1 MNEENNAKQLAA
13 LVAAIAKAMGA
24 TVTRA
29 PDAERYWSAKVRTAD
44 GVDLWLSRNME
55 GRLRAA
61 VDLPAIKGTDGMDR
75 QQSVR
80 DVLSYTDLK
89 AADCPVTDI
98 TVSMERAPEVIAKD
112 ITRRLVPGASLVY
125 AKALE
130 RKRTSEEYAR
140 GINDTLARLGKAW
153 KCEARHGTN
162 LYPGSVTVNV
172 TGPDRVSIERVYC
185 TAETALA
192 IVKLLHADKEA
203 A

>member
-1 MNEENNAKQLAA
+1 MNEETKKLAG

-44 GVDLWLSRNME
+44 GVDLWLSKSQDN
-55 GRLRAA
+55 RLRAA
-61 VDLPAIKGTDGMDR
+61 VDLPAIKDRDGNDR

-80 DVLSYTDLK
+80 DVLSYAEQK
-89 AADCPVTDI
+89 AAECPVTDI
-98 TVSMERAPEVIAKD
+98 TVSMDRAPEAIARD

-140 GINDTLARLGKAW
+140 GTNATLAKLAKAF
-153 KCEARHGTN
+153 KTEPRHGTN

-172 TGPDRVSIERVYC
+172 TGPESVSIERVYC
-185 TAETALA
+185 SPDTAIA
-192 IVKLLHADKEA
+192 IVRLLQADKSE
-203 A
+203 

>member
-1 MNEENNAKQLAA
+1 MNEETKKLAG

-24 TVTRA
+24 TVTRP

-44 GVDLWLSRNME
+44 GVDLWLSKNQDN
-55 GRLRAA
+55 RLRAA
-61 VDLPAIKGTDGMDR
+61 VDLPAIKGQDGQDR

-80 DVLSYTDLK
+80 DVLSYDEQK
-89 AADCPVTDI
+89 SAPVTDI
-98 TVSMERAPEVIAKD
+98 TVSMDREPEAIARD
-112 ITRRLVPGASLVY
+112 ITRRLVPGASAVY

-140 GINDTLARLGKAW
+140 GTNETLAKLAKAF
-153 KCEARHGTN
+153 KCEPRHGTN

-172 TGPDRVSIERVYC
+172 SGPNSVSIDRVYC
-185 TAETALA
+185 SPDTAVA
-192 IVKLLHADKEA
+192 IVKLLQADKGA